1 VLFVNKQ
8 TRQSLIKKIIQTT
21 VIHSQNELLRELKK
35 REINVAQATISRD
48 LWELKVVTTSRIA
61 CINCSFF
68 RSSKEVNCSKI
79 VNRISPDSSNALTT
93 FNSHKSREIVA
104 CATFISRFFNL
115 EERKK
120 EQLIQAI
127 REVVTKVERVA
138 FLLVVHTLP
147 FGHYLTNC
155 LYQLFFFSFF

>member
-1 VLFVNKQ
+1 MSGGRVLFVNKQ
-8 TRQSLIKKIIQTT
+8 TRQSLIKEIIQTT

-48 LWELKVVTTSRIA
+48 LWELKVVKALDESGEMRLTIFEQFTS
-61 CINCSFF
+61 
-68 RSSKEVNCSKI
+68 
-79 VNRISPDSSNALTT
+79 
-93 FNSHKSREIVA
+93 
-104 CATFISRFFNL
+104 L

-147 FGHYLTNC
+147 DNAT
-155 LYQLFFFSFF
+155 LFSVIIVSSSEEKAQELEQYFQQFIQPTSVSKSNA

>member
-1 VLFVNKQ
+1 
-8 TRQSLIKKIIQTT
+8 TT

-48 LWELKVVTTSRIA
+48 LWELKVVKALDESGEMRLTIFEQFTS
-61 CINCSFF
+61 
-68 RSSKEVNCSKI
+68 
-79 VNRISPDSSNALTT
+79 
-93 FNSHKSREIVA
+93 
-104 CATFISRFFNL
+104 L

-138 FLLVVHTLP
+138 FLLVV
-147 FGHYLTNC
+147 
-155 LYQLFFFSFF
+155 